1 MNNELS
7 SLSKEELLAIYKE
20 ETEFIKYLE
29 DLYKKGTE
37 ELEAIN
43 E

>member
-1 MNNELS
+1 MNDELS
-7 SLSKEELLAIYKE
+7 NLTKEELLEIYKE

-29 DLYKKGTE
+29 GLFKKGSE
-37 ELEAIN
+37 ELEAKN